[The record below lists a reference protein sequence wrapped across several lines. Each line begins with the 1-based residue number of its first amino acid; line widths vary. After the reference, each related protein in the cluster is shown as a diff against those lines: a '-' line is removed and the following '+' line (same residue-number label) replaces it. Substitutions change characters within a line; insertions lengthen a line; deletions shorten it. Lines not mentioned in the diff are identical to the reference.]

1 MLSESS
7 PMRYVVRQCWL
18 GSILV
23 AGTDKGIAAI
33 LLGDGP
39 DTLAQSLR
47 RRFPE
52 TSLIGP
58 DQRLDDLADAV
69 VRFVEAPTGRLEA
82 PLDLRGTDFE
92 RRVWLALREIPAGST
107 TTYSEIAAR
116 IGAPHA
122 SYDVGQACASNP
134 LAVVVP
140 CHRVVRKDGTLAGYR
155 WGTRRKRALLAREAA
170 LPIASIYATES
181 AAFGRASATRPG

>member
-1 MLSESS
+1 
-7 PMRYVVRQCWL
+7 MRYVVRPCWL
-18 GSILV
+18 GSVLV

-33 LLGDGP
+33 LLGDEP
-39 DTLAQSLR
+39 AALAQSLR
-47 RRFPE
+47 RRFPG
-52 TSLIGP
+52 TPLIGP
-58 DQRLDDLADAV
+58 DQRLDGLADAV
-69 VRFVEAPTGRLEA
+69 VRFVEAPTGGLEA

-92 RRVWLALREIPAGST
+92 RRVWLALREIPAGAT
-107 TTYSEIAAR
+107 ATYSEIAAR

-170 LPIASIYATES
+170 SS
-181 AAFGRASATRPG
+181 RAS

>member
-1 MLSESS
+1 
-7 PMRYVVRQCWL
+7 MRYVVRPCWL
-18 GSILV
+18 GSVLV

-33 LLGDGP
+33 LLGDEP
-39 DTLAQSLR
+39 AALAQSLR
-47 RRFPE
+47 SRFPG
-52 TSLIGP
+52 TPLIGP
-58 DQRLDDLADAV
+58 DQRLDGLADEV
-69 VRFVEAPTGRLEA
+69 VRFVEAPTGWLEA

-92 RRVWLALREIPAGST
+92 RRVWLALREIPSGST
-107 TTYSEIAAR
+107 ATYSEIATR

-170 LPIASIYATES
+170 SSRTS
-181 AAFGRASATRPG
+181 

>member
-1 MLSESS
+1 MLRASS
-7 PMRYVVRQCWL
+7 PMRYVVRPCWL
-18 GSILV
+18 GSVLV
-23 AGTDKGIAAI
+23 AGTDEGIAAI
-33 LLGDGP
+33 LLGDDR
-39 DTLAQSLR
+39 DTLVGSLR
-47 RRFPE
+47 SRFPDAQ
-52 TSLIGP
+52 LIGG
-58 DQRLDDLADAV
+58 DQCFDDLVAEV
-69 VRFVEAPTGRLEA
+69 VRFVEAPAGRFGR
-82 PLDLRGTDFE
+82 PLDMRGTDFE

-107 TTYSEIAAR
+107 ATYSEIAAR

-170 LPIASIYATES
+170 SP
-181 AAFGRASATRPG
+181 RAS